1 MKIACFKTG
10 ASSVFNAL
18 LMFFFFISSA
28 PLIQGFKYSV
38 SQKKFLTESY
48 ILYWATRF
56 WAKVAQKAQTSKNT
70 RMAKSGPKILFPTSP
85 LKFCQQLFRDTFY
98 IYLIMHYIKYISPPI
113 LGFKWDWSVAKCTE
127 HYVASCTSFSF
138 EQELHY
144 SGGWRVPSP
153 FQ

>member
-10 ASSVFNAL
+10 ASSVFNVL

-48 ILYWATRF
+48 ILYWETRF

-70 RMAKSGPKILFPTSP
+70 RMAKSGPKILFPNVA
-85 LKFCQQLFRDTFY
+85 LKILSATVSGHLLYIFDYALYQIYITTDPRFQMGLVGGKVHRALRSKLHQL
-98 IYLIMHYIKYISPPI
+98 LI
-113 LGFKWDWSVAKCTE
+113 
-127 HYVASCTSFSF
+127 
-138 EQELHY
+138 
-144 SGGWRVPSP
+144 
-153 FQ
+153 